1 MRTEAKL
8 PVTVRRIVLTGFM
21 GAGKSTTGALLAQ
34 KLGWR
39 FLDTDAVIEARTGST
54 IAQLFAQRGE
64 TAFRKLET
72 ETTLDHAQ
80 SEHLVL
86 ALGGGAIEA
95 EATRQALARL
105 EHACIVFLDAPL
117 EVMVARCLAQ
127 PAAAERPV
135 LADRERLAARLT
147 ARLPHYRQAHLTI
160 PTSKLSPQAVADQIL
175 EALHDR
181 CAATAV
187 HTLEKENVATHE

>member
-39 FLDTDAVIEARTGST
+39 FLDTDAVIEARSGNT

-64 TAFRKLET
+64 TAFRELET
-72 ETTLDHAQ
+72 QTIRDHSQ
-80 SEHLVL
+80 SERLVL

-95 EATRQALARL
+95 EATRHALARL
-105 EHACIVFLDAPL
+105 DHTCIIFLDAPL
-117 EVMVARCLAQ
+117 EVMVSRCLAQ

-175 EALHDR
+175 EALHNR

-187 HTLEKENVATHE
+187 HTLEKEDVTTP

>member
-1 MRTEAKL
+1 MRTETNL
-8 PVTVRRIVLTGFM
+8 PVAVLRIVLTGFM
-21 GAGKSTTGALLAQ
+21 GAGKSTIGKLLAQ

-39 FLDTDAVIEARTGST
+39 LLDTDTVIEARTGST

-64 TAFRKLET
+64 TAFRELET
-72 ETTLDHAQ
+72 ETIRDHAHAE
-80 SEHLVL
+80 SLVL

-95 EATRQALARL
+95 EATRQALADL

-135 LADRERLAARLT
+135 LADRERSEEHTSELQSPMYLVCRL
-147 ARLPHYRQAHLTI
+147 L
-160 PTSKLSPQAVADQIL
+160 
-175 EALHDR
+175 
-181 CAATAV
+181 
-187 HTLEKENVATHE
+187 LEKKKKKKERKKKEKKKNRKKEKKK